1 MALPRVSE
9 LALSP
14 DGARL
19 VTTVATLNATR
30 TKYTTALWEVDP
42 AGTAPAR
49 RLTRSA
55 KGEGGPVFT
64 AGGDVLFVSAR
75 PDPEEKEPKD
85 DAPAALWRLPAG
97 GGEARVVG
105 TRPGGIDGVAA
116 AARADTVVV
125 LSKTMPRAVS
135 GEDHGQPR
143 TAPKDRD
150 VSAILH
156 TGSPVRYWD
165 HDLGPDQPRLLAGS
179 AAGGDDD
186 GTIEWR
192 DLTPEPRAALF
203 ESEPDI
209 TPDGSAVVTAW
220 AVADACGATREIVVR
235 IDAETGER
243 TTLLDDAEHYFYEP
257 RISPDGAR

>member
-1 MALPRVSE
+1 MALPRVGE

-14 DGARL
+14 DGTRL
-19 VTTVATLNATR
+19 VTTVATLNPKR
-30 TKYTTALWEVDP
+30 TKYMTALWEGDP
-42 AGTAPAR
+42 AGERPAR

-75 PDPEEKEPKD
+75 PDPEDKEPKD

-125 LSKTMPRAVS
+125 LSTTMPGAVT
-135 GEDHGQPR
+135 GEDDEERR
-143 TAPKDRD
+143 TARKDRA

-156 TGSPVRYWD
+156 PGYPVRYWD
-165 HDLGPDQPRLLAGS
+165 EDLGPDQPRLLAG
-179 AAGGDDD
+179 AAPGDGHDD
-186 GTIEWR
+186 GTIDWR

-203 ESEPDI
+203 ESEPDVA
-209 TPDGSAVVTAW
+209 PDGSTVVTAW
-220 AVADACGATREIVVR
+220 AVAGPCGQTHEIVVR
-235 IDAETGER
+235 IDAGTGER
-243 TTLLDDAEHYFYEP
+243 
-257 RISPDGAR
+257 